1 MFGVERLGSL
11 TTLTWD
17 STLDGASEIGEGR
30 FDSFPQSAQL
40 WPGLGC
46 QHILLHGVYLM
57 TTSQIKSTVDF
68 KDYKVWKMKDGIKA
82 TLVESD
88 INTTVRLH
96 DGSQKDIKA
105 DRYILIE
112 WSPKLSLILEI
123 PETHKKDPAAWVAK
137 MNKAG
142 QVDLRRGW
150 GKVFPQAEQY
160 DF

>member
-1 MFGVERLGSL
+1 
-11 TTLTWD
+11 
-17 STLDGASEIGEGR
+17 
-30 FDSFPQSAQL
+30 
-40 WPGLGC
+40 
-46 QHILLHGVYLM
+46 M

-123 PETHKKDPAAWVAK
+123 PETHQKDPAACVAK
-137 MNKAG
+137 KNKAR

>member
-1 MFGVERLGSL
+1 
-11 TTLTWD
+11 
-17 STLDGASEIGEGR
+17 
-30 FDSFPQSAQL
+30 
-40 WPGLGC
+40 
-46 QHILLHGVYLM
+46 M

-123 PETHKKDPAAWVAK
+123 PETKANDPAAFVAEI
-137 MNKAG
+137 NAADE
-142 QVDLRRGW
+142 VNTDYWCRH
-150 GKVFPQAEQY
+150 FPMAKERL
-160 DF
+160 F

>member
-1 MFGVERLGSL
+1 
-11 TTLTWD
+11 
-17 STLDGASEIGEGR
+17 
-30 FDSFPQSAQL
+30 
-40 WPGLGC
+40 
-46 QHILLHGVYLM
+46 M

-123 PETHKKDPAAWVAK
+123 PETHQKDPAAWVAK

-160 DF
+160 DFQPKEPNYGYFDPIQGIPARIWGEIFSAIKPRQNCNHPRNNNHSRESISRPMILVR